1 MRHFSLI
8 LWHLIDW
15 PFISGGSHIQEVR
28 QHKLVLKDKKNKN
41 KRVNKDM
48 ELNKKNKHANKDM
61 ELNWERLEGWK
72 RSNHIAQNSQKMLS
86 KNFTFPLKVET

>member
-1 MRHFSLI
+1 
-8 LWHLIDW
+8 
-15 PFISGGSHIQEVR
+15 
-28 QHKLVLKDKKNKN
+28 
-41 KRVNKDM
+41 M